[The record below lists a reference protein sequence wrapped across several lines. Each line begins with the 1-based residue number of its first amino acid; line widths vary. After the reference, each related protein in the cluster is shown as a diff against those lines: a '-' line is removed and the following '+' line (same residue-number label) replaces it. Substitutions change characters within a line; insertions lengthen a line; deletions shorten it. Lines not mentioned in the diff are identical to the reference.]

1 MNGIAYTTISR
12 KGKLKK
18 YYYDEVRRFYVEVW
32 TYEAQDYEAL
42 FSINNFWQYAN
53 NNDKTMNIFARVL
66 KDSISPSNKRL
77 ITMEIEYPR
86 FILAELNTHRMLSK
100 NSASSR
106 AIPVKT
112 MLEHISKFPAV
123 PVHWGQNKPGMQ
135 AGDEIMQKDRALALW
150 HAAKDSATYYAD
162 QMNNLSLAKQV
173 TNRILEPWMTMK
185 TVISGTEWANFFYLR
200 NHKDAQPEI
209 AALAKAM
216 FAAQQNST
224 PELLYPGEWH
234 VPYIDTI
241 RHAATG
247 ELQYFVGDNIV
258 DQELAIKVSASCCA
272 QVSYRKTDDS
282 IAKALR
288 IYDQLINSKPAH
300 ASPVEHQATPIDDKY
315 YTDPATYAWPNG
327 VSHMTKDGYLWSG
340 NFCDWIQYRKTI
352 HEEAQW

>member
-1 MNGIAYTTISR
+1 MIY
-12 KGKLKK
+12 
-18 YYYDEVRRFYVEVW
+18 
-32 TYEAQDYEAL
+32 
-42 FSINNFWQYAN
+42 
-53 NNDKTMNIFARVL
+53 ARVL
-66 KDSISPSNKRL
+66 KDSISPSGKRL
-77 ITMEIEYPR
+77 TTMEIEYPR

-106 AIPVKT
+106 AIPTKA
-112 MLEHISKFPAV
+112 MREHVMSDPAL
-123 PVHWGQNKPGMQ
+123 PVHWGQNQPGMQ
-135 AGDEIMQKDRALALW
+135 AHEEVQDKARALTLW
-150 HAAKDSATYYAD
+150 HAAKESACYYNE
-162 QMNNLSLAKQV
+162 QFETMGIHKQIANRV
-173 TNRILEPWMTMK
+173 TEPWMTMK

-200 NHKDAQPEI
+200 NHSDAQPEI

-216 FAAQQNST
+216 FVAQQNST

-315 YTDPATYAWPNG
+315 YTDPATYDWPNG

-352 HEEAQW
+352 PGEAQW